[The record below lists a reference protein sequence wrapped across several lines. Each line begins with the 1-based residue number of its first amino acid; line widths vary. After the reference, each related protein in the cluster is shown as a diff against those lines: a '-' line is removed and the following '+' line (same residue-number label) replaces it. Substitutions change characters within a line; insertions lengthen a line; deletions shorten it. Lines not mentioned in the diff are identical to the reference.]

1 MNTIYS
7 NVRSIVLL
15 YKLLQRKQGIIT
27 KTNYTNQTCK
37 AFKIQGVSI
46 KTNNNHLGILTI
58 IPTDIYKNEYL
69 GLAIKDMSSGKVKAN
84 NGLYHKLLWISR
96 VLDMYNFVELVNK
109 KFHHFHVEI
118 RW

>member
-1 MNTIYS
+1 M
-7 NVRSIVLL
+7 LL

-27 KTNYTNQTCK
+27 KTNYTNQTFK

-69 GLAIKDMSSGKVKAN
+69 GLAIKDMSSGKVKVN
-84 NGLYHKLLWISR
+84 NGLYHKLS
-96 VLDMYNFVELVNK
+96 LDFQSARQV
-109 KFHHFHVEI
+109 
-118 RW
+118 